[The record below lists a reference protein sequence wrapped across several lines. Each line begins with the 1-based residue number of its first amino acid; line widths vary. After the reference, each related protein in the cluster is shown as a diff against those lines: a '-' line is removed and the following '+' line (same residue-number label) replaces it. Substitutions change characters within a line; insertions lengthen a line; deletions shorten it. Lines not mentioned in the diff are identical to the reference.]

1 MKKYMVLCAG
11 ICVAMAFT
19 SCKSSE
25 SAYKQAY
32 LKAKQQEEI
41 QQQQQQQEQQQQP
54 VVQPQQ
60 EETTV
65 VVPLEE
71 KPATET
77 QVIDN
82 SDNIKVTQEKVSL
95 VNGDGLK
102 NFSVVVGSFSLAAN
116 AEGLQQQLKNAGYN
130 AQIVKNEDRNMYRV
144 VATTFDTKE
153 EAAASR
159 NDLQSKYA
167 GAWLLYNAQ

>member
-41 QQQQQQQEQQQQP
+41 QQQQQQEQQQQP

-71 KPATET
+71 KSATQT
-77 QVIDN
+77 QVVDN
-82 SDNIKVTQEKVSL
+82 TDNIRVTQEKVSL
-95 VNGDGLK
+95 VSGSGLK